1 MSSQILT
8 IYHSCLYN
16 AFVEETQDPA
26 ADTME
31 VEAKVEPSR
40 TNILYYSEYQ
50 YMYIYIYVCM
60 YCKMYL
66 I

>member
-1 MSSQILT
+1 MSLQILT
-8 IYHSCLYN
+8 IYHSCLHN

-40 TNILYYSEYQ
+40 D
-50 YMYIYIYVCM
+50 
-60 YCKMYL
+60 
-66 I
+66 